1 MRRQRNTKI
10 IATLGPS
17 SSTLPVIRALF
28 EAGADVFRLNFSHG
42 DHKMHRDLFG
52 MIRTLEQE
60 MGRPIGIVGDLQ
72 GPKVRIGTFVQGP
85 VVLRQD
91 QAFRLD
97 LDPRPGDATRVCLP
111 HPEIFAAASRDTD
124 LLIDDGRLRLRV
136 IKPGKDAL
144 ETVVLAGGRI
154 SDNKGVNVPGV
165 ALPLKPLTPKDR
177 VDLDF
182 ALSLGVDWIALS
194 FVQRA
199 QDVAEVRELIKGRA
213 GLMTKV
219 EKPTAIDEIVAI
231 IGLSDGLMVARG
243 DLGVEMP
250 IEAVPG
256 LQKRLVRAARAAG
269 KPIVVATQMLE
280 SMIHAPTPTR
290 AEVSD
295 VATAVYDGADAV
307 MLSAESA
314 AGTYPMSAVRM
325 MARIAE
331 QTEHDP
337 LYRVIMNAE
346 KLKPEATAADAISNA
361 AAQTAETLGAAAIVG
376 YTDSGSTALRA
387 ARERPTVPIIGLT
400 PKVETAR
407 KLALAWGVH
416 CVPTRDPKDFDDMLV
431 VALEAAR
438 KDGFA
443 RENDRL
449 VIIAGVPFG
458 APGTTNVMRIARI
471 PEGKSDAR

>member
-17 SSTLPVIRALF
+17 SQTLPVIRALF
-28 EAGADVFRLNFSHG
+28 EAGVDVFRLNFSHG
-42 DHKMHRDLFG
+42 DHKMHRELFG
-52 MIRTLEQE
+52 IIRTLEAE
-60 MGRPIGIVGDLQ
+60 VGRPIGILGDLQ
-72 GPKVRIGTFVQGP
+72 GPKLRIGTFAQGP
-85 VVLRQD
+85 VILRQD

-97 LDPRPGDATRVCLP
+97 LNTQPGDATRVCLP
-111 HPEIFAAASRDTD
+111 HPEIFAAVTTGAD
-124 LLIDDGRLRLRV
+124 LLIDDGRLRLR
-136 IKPGKDAL
+136 ITKAGADFAD
-144 ETVVLAGGRI
+144 TVVMAGGRV
-154 SDNKGVNVPGV
+154 SDNKGVNVPDV

-177 VDLDF
+177 IDLDF
-182 ALSLGVDWIALS
+182 ALSLGIDWIALS

-199 QDVAEVRELIKGRA
+199 ADVAEVRAIISGRA

-219 EKPTAIDEIVAI
+219 EKPTALDELDEILP
-231 IGLSDGLMVARG
+231 LSDGLMVARG

-256 LQKRLVRAARAAG
+256 LQKKLVRAARAAG

-314 AGTYPMSAVRM
+314 AGAYPISAVRM

-331 QTEHDP
+331 QTEKDP
-337 LYRVIMNAE
+337 LYRAIMNAE
-346 KLKPEATAADAISNA
+346 KPKPESTAADAISAA
-361 AAQTAETLGAAAIVG
+361 AAQTAETLKAAAIIG

-407 KLALAWGVH
+407 QLALAWGVH
-416 CVPTRDPKDFDDMLV
+416 SVPTRDPSGFDDMLDI
-431 VALEAAR
+431 AIEAATR
-438 KDGFA
+438 DGFGTA
-443 RENDRL
+443 NDRL

-458 APGTTNVMRIARI
+458 SPGATNVMRIARI
-471 PEGKSDAR
+471 PEQKG

>member
-1 MRRQRNTKI
+1 
-10 IATLGPS
+10 
-17 SSTLPVIRALF
+17 
-28 EAGADVFRLNFSHG
+28 
-42 DHKMHRDLFG
+42 

>member
-52 MIRTLEQE
+52 MIRTLEQK